1 MVSIARKN
9 LFHDKGRF
17 AITLTGLVASLTLIL
32 FGMGMFIGTIDESV
46 VIMDHT
52 SADIWVVQEGNK
64 DILTLSTIRD
74 KRDNR
79 VKAIQGVKSTHRL
92 IYSPANVKRAKT
104 LSPVMIVGLDL
115 RTGVGAPWKLVSGDL
130 DLRRSDTIVVDQ
142 SLERNL
148 GKISVGDSIS
158 VTSKTDISQRVIGIS
173 QGAKWFINPYIFTSH
188 ENAQKLAGL
197 GTEDTNFLL
206 VELEPG
212 LDPAQVA
219 RDISAIDGVD
229 AFDTSAIR
237 ANTRNYMIFE
247 SGMGLG
253 IGTMV
258 VAGFCVAAIIIALTI
273 YTATV
278 ERVPEFGTLKAI
290 GASKRDI
297 YKILIEQVLVSVT
310 IGYALGVLCFFAV
323 ATLVTRLMLMPV
335 KITPTALAL
344 AYGVTLALSLVGSF
358 SSIRRVNRVDP
369 AIVFRA

>member
-197 GTEDTNFLL
+197 GPEDTNFLL